1 MAKKDIGK
9 ILTTGSPKLRAILY
23 WEDIARGKCFQEK
36 LLTDSDRIQLYDSFK
51 KPNEIKLWNEFRRL
65 DDIVTNAIVNLQ
77 GVLFEVKMNYSNLR
91 GYILVWNSIEN
102 AELLVNSVLHEI
114 KDPKERKRIAEDGAK
129 GIDLLFS
136 KTEPD
141 QEGYIEIKV
150 DFESC
155 SHLDEN
161 GKPIG
166 YKDKPRKTKEYSLW
180 YVMNNV
186 KKEVETSVIKYLSWE
201 RATLDFM
208 EERGFNV
215 KTYKEQIKIMTAKI
229 YEPIIGWAKYSGELN
244 TGLPHPRLEKLMKKY
259 AIIPNMEDLKVDEE
273 EYRWFRKYFLD
284 TNTYPEELRGVLN
297 KNLSSY
303 E

>member
-9 ILTTGSPKLRAILY
+9 ILTTGSPKQRILLIS
-23 WEDIARGKCFQEK
+23 EDIARGKYFQDK
-36 LLTDSDRIQLYDSFK
+36 LLTDSEFNQLSESFK
-51 KPNEIKLWNEFRRL
+51 KPNEIKLYNEFKRL
-65 DDIVTNAIVNLQ
+65 DGTITNAIVNLQ
-77 GVLFEVKMNYSNLR
+77 GLKFEVLMNYSNLR

-129 GIDLLFS
+129 GINLLFS

-141 QEGYIEIKV
+141 QEGYIEIKTN
-150 DFESC
+150 FEENSYT
-155 SHLDEN
+155 DEN
-161 GKPIG
+161 GERANKP
-166 YKDKPRKTKEYSLW
+166 KKTKRYSLW

-208 EERGFNV
+208 EERGFKI
-215 KTYKEQIKIMTAKI
+215 KTYKEQIQQMTTQV
-229 YEPIIGWAKYSGELN
+229 YSPIIGWAKYSGELT
-244 TGLPHPRLEKLMKKY
+244 TGLSHPRLEEIIKKY
-259 AIIPNMEDLKVDEE
+259 NICPNIEELKVDEVQ
-273 EYRWFRKYFLD
+273 YNWFRRYFLD
-284 TNTYPEELRGVLN
+284 GEDYPDELRGKVN
-297 KNLSSY
+297 KKISY

>member
-9 ILTTGSPKLRAILY
+9 ILTTGSAKQRAILY

-51 KPNEIKLWNEFRRL
+51 KPNEIKLWNEFRKL
-65 DDIVTNAIVNLQ
+65 DDTVTNAIVNLQ

-114 KDPKERKRIAEDGAK
+114 KDPQERKRIAEEGAK
-129 GIDLLFS
+129 GMDLLFS

-141 QEGYIEIKV
+141 KEGYIEIKV
-150 DFESC
+150 DFEKDNYR
-155 SHLDEN
+155 DEN
-161 GKPIG
+161 GERIDF
-166 YKDKPRKTKEYSLW
+166 KDKPRKTKEYSLW

-201 RATLDFM
+201 SATLDFM

-215 KTYKEQIKIMTAKI
+215 KTYKEQIKQMTTQV
-229 YEPIIGWAKYSGELN
+229 YSPIIGWAKYSGELN
-244 TGLPHPRLEKLMKKY
+244 TGLPHPRLEEIIKKY
-259 AIIPNMEDLKVDEE
+259 AICPNMDELKVDEAQ
-273 EYRWFRKYFLD
+273 YNWFRRYFLD
-284 TNTYPEELRGVLN
+284 GEDYPEELRGKVN
-297 KNLSSY
+297 KSLSY